1 MYGRHM
7 TASGPGSLAPRLTVL
22 ETDGSLCLRT
32 VRLPA
37 ELAAGEVLV
46 ALDWATICTSDLHT
60 IQGRRS
66 QPTPSPLG
74 HEGAGTVLGS
84 AHPDWN
90 PGDRVTWSV
99 YANCGECRACTS
111 HGLPQKCD
119 DLFKY
124 GHERLQHADDL
135 SGTLATHMLLR
146 PGTHIVA
153 VPDSLRSDLA
163 AIANCAV
170 ATIVETA
177 RYLPAGADRVLIQGA
192 GLLGLLLTAYLSEQ
206 GVREVLVADTVPAR
220 VERAAEFGGTAA
232 PADVTGAD
240 AVIELAGSPEVVPA
254 GIEALRIGG
263 TYVLA
268 GMVHAQSRFSLLGMD
283 VIRKQLSIHGV
294 HNYTPGSLDEAV
306 SFLTRAADRFPIANL
321 LSEPWPLSR
330 VAEAAQSTGSYR
342 ILIDTRA

>member
-1 MYGRHM
+1 M
-7 TASGPGSLAPRLTVL
+7 
-22 ETDGSLCLRT
+22 
-32 VRLPA
+32 
-37 ELAAGEVLV
+37 

-60 IQGRRS
+60 IEGRRS

-74 HEGAGTVLGS
+74 HEGAGTVQSSG
-84 AHPDWN
+84 HPNWK

-99 YANCGECRACTS
+99 YANCGECRACTT
-111 HGLPQKCD
+111 HALPQKCER
-119 DLFKY
+119 LFKY

-177 RYLPAGADRVLIQGA
+177 RYLPEGADRVLIQGA
-192 GLLGLLLTAYLSEQ
+192 GLLGLLLSAYLSER
-206 GVREVLVADTVPAR
+206 GVSEVMVADVDPAQ
-220 VERAAEFGGTAA
+220 VERAAEFGGKPV
-232 PADVTGAD
+232 PAGVSGVD
-240 AVIELAGSPEVVPA
+240 AVIELAGSPDVVPA
-254 GIEALRIGG
+254 GIKALRTGG

-268 GMVHAQSRFSLLGMD
+268 GMVHAQSRFSLLGVD
-283 VIRKQLSIHGV
+283 LIRKQLSIHGV

-306 SFLTRAADRFPIANL
+306 SFLARAVDCFPIASL